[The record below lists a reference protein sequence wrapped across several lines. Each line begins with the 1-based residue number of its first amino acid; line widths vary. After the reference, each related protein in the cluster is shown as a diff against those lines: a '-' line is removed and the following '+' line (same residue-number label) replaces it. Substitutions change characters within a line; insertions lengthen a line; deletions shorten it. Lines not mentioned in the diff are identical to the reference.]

1 MHLDNSTIHTTLYV
15 KPTDRNNYLTFDS
28 AHPYHCKK
36 GLPYGQFLR
45 IRRICTK
52 EEDYCHHC
60 VEKAALLRQ
69 KGYPQLLID
78 EAYVKA
84 RDKGRDELLKPAD
97 RSVSQLPT
105 KTYMTTTYN
114 PSFDG
119 LRTQAKK
126 TWDLLD
132 RSSSTRHIHTMAL
145 QVGYR
150 RPKDLHDLLV
160 RSKLSPILEDREPT
174 ERPDK
179 KCTNRKCRYCSL
191 LNTEGHIVATVTSR
205 KYRTKHVQKQQPC
218 LLHHLPEMQETVCRP
233 DKESLKR
240 V

>member
-15 KPTDRNNYLTFDS
+15 KPTDNYLPFDS

-36 GLPYGQFLR
+36 GLPYGQFLH
-45 IRRICTK
+45 IRRICSK
-52 EEDYCHHC
+52 EEDHRHHC

-69 KGYPQLLID
+69 KGYPQLFID

-84 RDKGRDELLKPAD
+84 RDKGQDELLKPAD
-97 RSVSQLPT
+97 RSVSQLPM

-119 LRTQAKK
+119 LRTQVKE

-132 RSSSTRHIHTMAL
+132 RSSSTRHRHTMGL

-150 RPKDLHDLLV
+150 RPKNLRDLLV
-160 RSKLSPILEDREPT
+160 RLT
-174 ERPDK
+174 
-179 KCTNRKCRYCSL
+179 
-191 LNTEGHIVATVTSR
+191 
-205 KYRTKHVQKQQPC
+205 
-218 LLHHLPEMQETVCRP
+218 LPHP
-233 DKESLKR
+233 GG
-240 V
+240 